1 MKSLYCQ
8 YIKEREDFEILEDEN
23 GFATY
28 KISGAECYIRD
39 IFVKPEFRKMNLA
52 SKYADE
58 IAIIAKNQGCTHL
71 SGTVSPAANGA
82 TQSVQVLLSYG
93 FKIARSTNDLII
105 FVKEIK

>member
-1 MKSLYCQ
+1 MISLYGQ
-8 YIKEREDFEILEDEN
+8 YIKERENFEIVEDES

-28 KISGAECYIRD
+28 KISGNECYIRD

-58 IAIIAKNQGCTHL
+58 IAAIAKEQGCTHL
-71 SGTVSPAANGA
+71 SGTVAPQANGS

-93 FKIARSTNDLII
+93 FKVARSTNDLII
-105 FVKEIK
+105 FVKEIN

>member
-1 MKSLYCQ
+1 MKSLYGQ
-8 YIKEREDFEILEDEN
+8 YVKEREGFEILENEH

-28 KISGAECYIRD
+28 KISGNECYIRD
-39 IFVKPEFRKMNLA
+39 IFVKPEMRKSHVA
-52 SKYADE
+52 AKFADE
-58 IAIIAKNQGCTHL
+58 IATIAKEQGCTHL
-71 SGTVSPAANGA
+71 SGTVAPAANGA